1 MEEVTTT
8 ESSET
13 KIWAPAL
20 WHQTHLILANFV
32 TVMVCLIL
40 FEFSFSSVFSENI
53 YTSLLALLVFRLFYS
68 AFLEEV
74 LGEVMIVVPHDIV
87 IDLVVGMATMGAATL
102 FDFLQ
107 GFFLDS
113 FLAIAQRVYID
124 PGIGSALEKI
134 DWVIQIYEKYRAQ
147 QEALRDEEADDD
159 MDAGLWG
166 DEDEEEM
173 KSPVEDIIGSYV
185 SYSAEAIANWF
196 SPFTVLFVMW
206 TEPVMFLGAKYNILQ
221 TDFVYFYM
229 FAFVMIPFLML
240 KDVFLH
246 NVTELHHGWKVYDYM
261 KYCKHRYTKRQ
272 FRWKASDPNEDESIN
287 EGIRSLDLLCF
298 SSQYYFIMSVA
309 TTGLGLT
316 VMAIECLLRQ
326 QDRIKTVKP
335 YNPFADKM
343 LPFVIAMTF
352 AFMKLIHWQCV
363 MFGYRALWRHKLKV
377 ADVDETGM
385 LIDPDK
391 GALDLPDW
399 NGAGMGG
406 GGGGG
411 PNIDITSESFR
422 HRFFEANKPWIIQ
435 QLRQTMSPRAQLEA
449 LAKGEA
455 FPEDFGKGDITSDE
469 GTDSDSD
476 RDDKFELD
484 AMAKAVA
491 RRWLSKTRR
500 RLGLP
505 DRAQGG
511 LDISSDDDS
520 GSSGDDDD
528 RPKPKLTHTQEEIAR
543 RWLANAR
550 GQIRHEDPVE
560 ESKPTRGDISSD
572 DDSSKGDGDRPVIA
586 MSAQSRTIA
595 KQWLGQVRKGGGD
608 AGPSRRVADISDDD
622 SSDGED
628 FGNSNMALGPKA
640 KEIAKKWLQQIRRG
654 GGGRAA
660 PVDDVSD
667 DDSSSDSEGGPRAS
681 GNAPSNLSAKAK
693 AIALAWL
700 RKIRRR

>member
-1 MEEVTTT
+1 MLSTVKSLVARLEFRLHFMLI
-8 ESSET
+8 
-13 KIWAPAL
+13 KIIPAL
-20 WHQTHLILANFV
+20 THISRTFV
-32 TVMVCLIL
+32 
-40 FEFSFSSVFSENI
+40 
-53 YTSLLALLVFRLFYS
+53 
-68 AFLEEV
+68 
-74 LGEVMIVVPHDIV
+74 
-87 IDLVVGMATMGAATL
+87 
-102 FDFLQ
+102 Q
-107 GFFLDS
+107 
-113 FLAIAQRVYID
+113 
-124 PGIGSALEKI
+124 
-134 DWVIQIYEKYRAQ
+134 
-147 QEALRDEEADDD
+147 
-159 MDAGLWG
+159 
-166 DEDEEEM
+166 
-173 KSPVEDIIGSYV
+173 
-185 SYSAEAIANWF
+185 
-196 SPFTVLFVMW
+196 
-206 TEPVMFLGAKYNILQ
+206 
-221 TDFVYFYM
+221 
-229 FAFVMIPFLML
+229 
-240 KDVFLH
+240 
-246 NVTELHHGWKVYDYM
+246 
-261 KYCKHRYTKRQ
+261 
-272 FRWKASDPNEDESIN
+272 
-287 EGIRSLDLLCF
+287 
-298 SSQYYFIMSVA
+298 
-309 TTGLGLT
+309 
-316 VMAIECLLRQ
+316 
-326 QDRIKTVKP
+326 
-335 YNPFADKM
+335 
-343 LPFVIAMTF
+343 
-352 AFMKLIHWQCV
+352 LIHWQCV
-363 MFGYRALWRHKLKV
+363 MFGYRVLWRHKLKV
-377 ADVDETGM
+377 ADIDENGM
-385 LIDPDK
+385 LLDPDK

-399 NGAGMGG
+399 NGAGKGQ

-411 PNIDITSESFR
+411 PSIDITSESFR

-455 FPEDFGKGDITSDE
+455 FPEDFGNRGDISSDE

-572 DDSSKGDGDRPVIA
+572 DDSDKGEGDRPVIA

-595 KQWLGQVRKGGGD
+595 KLWLGKVRKGGGD

-660 PVDDVSD
+660 PVDDISD

-681 GNAPSNLSAKAK
+681 GNAPSNMSAKAK